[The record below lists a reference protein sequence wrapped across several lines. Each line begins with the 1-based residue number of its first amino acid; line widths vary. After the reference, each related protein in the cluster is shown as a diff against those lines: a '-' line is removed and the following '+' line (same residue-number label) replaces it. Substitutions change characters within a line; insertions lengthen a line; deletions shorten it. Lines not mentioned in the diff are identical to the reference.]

1 MFYIY
6 EINIGDYKYIG
17 STNYKRKRKTEHLR
31 HLRNNNHANKK
42 MQNVY
47 NKHKEYNF
55 SVLEEIS
62 NIEEMKNREEKY
74 INEYKD
80 TYGRYCINI
89 LLKYGGGSEWRN
101 SLSKEEL
108 EEFDKKRTTM
118 SPEKILKRNKKH
130 SETIRNIPM
139 EVRRE
144 WYDEANKTRW
154 NNIKNRKNYTPI
166 NVDIIHPN
174 GEVGSEIFHSEGD
187 FFKRTKLEESSL
199 RLLKRTGEKIIKKR
213 LHWTRHEYP
222 VGTILRLKNI

>member
-17 STNYKRKRKTEHLR
+17 STNYKRKRKSAHLR

-47 NKHKEYNF
+47 NKHNEYDFRIIKE
-55 SVLEEIS
+55 LTDID
-62 NIEEMKNREEKY
+62 EMKMEEERY
-74 INEYKD
+74 IKDYKK
-80 TYGRYCINI
+80 TYGKYCMNI
-89 LLKYGGGSEWRN
+89 LMGYGGGSEWR
-101 SLSKEEL
+101 SLLSEEEL
-108 EEFDKKRTTM
+108 RAFDKKRTTM

-139 EVRRE
+139 EVRRG
-144 WYDEANKTRW
+144 WYDDANKTRW

-166 NVDIIHPN
+166 NVDIINPN
-174 GEVGSEIFHSEGD
+174 GEVVSEIFHSEGD

-213 LHWTRHEYP
+213 LYWTRHEYP
-222 VGTILRLKNI
+222 VGTILKLKTI